1 MRWCLL
7 LLLIAAGCGLM
18 KNRVVD
24 TDKSLASVTS
34 KMESK
39 STGNVELKMHDKSL
53 QVFQRNQDRI
63 DSIKLW
69 PKGVFTY
76 SLENGFSGEAD
87 SVVIRRYLKT
97 RQKDVNMSAALR
109 GYRGEA
115 ESSVSENVKGAVSQ
129 VSRIERSSV
138 SWKWVGVGLLL
149 AGVGLWWYR
158 K

>member
-1 MRWCLL
+1 
-7 LLLIAAGCGLM
+7 M

-24 TDKSLASVTS
+24 TDKSSASVTS
-34 KMESK
+34 KIESK
-39 STGNVELKMHDKSL
+39 STGNLELKVDDKSL
-53 QVFQRNQDRI
+53 QVFQLNVDGV
-63 DSIKLW
+63 DWVKLW

-97 RQKDVNMSAALR
+97 WQKDVNMLASVR
-109 GYRGEA
+109 GYREEA
-115 ESSVSENVKGAVSQ
+115 ESSVSENVKEAVSQ